1 MVKLR
6 RIYWSVLIVWGIV
19 LVANWG
25 LFAYMN
31 SYEYTMLVEAIL
43 FSLQSLG
50 LLLVNAQLHWTIS
63 EIFEQEYFTRERRF
77 LKCTLIAF
85 TMSYFVVVI
94 RSTTIY
100 LMIRSDNF
108 PAEEWVCKNNF
119 IVNFINVVS
128 YTFIDLIPICTIFYL
143 HWQNFRKEAEKE
155 YMLEKQMSGYGA
167 GNRLSD
173 Y

>member
-6 RIYWSVLIVWGIV
+6 RIYWSVLIAWGIV

-25 LFAYMN
+25 LFAYFN

-50 LLLVNAQLHWTIS
+50 LLLINAQLHRTIS
-63 EIFEQEYFTRERRF
+63 RIFDQEHFTRERRF

-94 RSTTIY
+94 RSSTIY
-100 LMIRSDNF
+100 LMINSESF
-108 PAEEWVCKNNF
+108 PAEEWVCENNF
-119 IVNFINVVS
+119 IVNVINVVS
-128 YTFIDLIPICTIFYL
+128 YTFIDLIPVCTIFYL
-143 HWQNFRKEAEKE
+143 HW
-155 YMLEKQMSGYGA
+155 
-167 GNRLSD
+167 
-173 Y
+173 